1 MIKSTAKLH
10 TDPKA
15 VGKLRLWALAAL
27 LLVVFVASFFL
38 GRYGVSLTL
47 GQFLGLM
54 AEGLQRVLTSI
65 INGVG
70 KLFGFSI
77 DRLFTVPVTW
87 PAVME
92 TIVFNIRMPRIIMAC
107 LVGCCLASAGACYQG
122 VFQNPMAAP
131 DLLGASTGACFG
143 AALAIL
149 HGRSSAM
156 ITLYAFSFSL
166 LTVLLVFVIGQR
178 APGQKT
184 VNLILA
190 GMMISSLFSAGTS
203 YIKLV
208 ADPGS
213 KLPEITYWL
222 MGSLSGTRGVDI
234 RFAIFP
240 MALGLIPLLLIRW
253 RLNLLTLGE
262 EEARALGI
270 NTALLRLIVVVCAT
284 LVTAASVSVSGLI
297 GWVGLVIPHLCRRY
311 IGNDYRKLLPASMLF
326 GATFLLLVDNISRN
340 LLAVEIPIG
349 ILTAFIGAP
358 FFIYLM
364 HQKGGHV

>member
-1 MIKSTAKLH
+1 MTTPAKQLKKDRSTGGA
-10 TDPKA
+10 A
-15 VGKLRLWALAAL
+15 RLWALAAL
-27 LLVVFVASFFL
+27 LLAVFWGSFFL

-54 AEGLQRVLTSI
+54 AEGLQRMLTALV
-65 INGVG
+65 NWAG
-70 KLFGFSI
+70 KPFGFA
-77 DRLFTVPVTW
+77 VPVTW
-87 PAVME
+87 PSVME
-92 TIVFNIRMPRIIMAC
+92 TIVLNIRMPRIIMAC

-156 ITLYAFSFSL
+156 ITLYAFFFSL

-190 GMMISSLFSAGTS
+190 GIMVSSLFSAGTS

-234 RFAIFP
+234 RFAVFP

-364 HQKGGHV
+364 RQKGGGV